1 MYSGLIVKN
10 AKWFERSESEDPMGM
25 TEICFSTEGLNPAHR
40 LGSYEHALENYVARF
55 GGEVAV
61 HVHSC
66 APDRFTARMESYAVA
81 DLPVFVHTYTSD
93 CHRYIS
99 YTKTQAAGLFFYL
112 LIRGDMTLSS
122 DDGQVRLR
130 PGGMAFFRP
139 CREAEFRSSDGNT
152 EILALYL
159 SPALLRSRS
168 VQAAEFCLDRG
179 FGDSG
184 GVGAYLPK
192 LIQTTRH
199 THAALSTRD
208 AAFVGSMIADSLVH
222 LGTSQTD
229 SGCAGARQ
237 RLGELKKLAL
247 SVLDD
252 PDLDPAMIAD
262 LAGCSVRTLHRLF
275 SMEGD
280 SFGSWLRAQRL
291 ERCFSDL
298 ERPISRPPS
307 VMSVA
312 MRWGFND
319 LTTFNRSFRSRFG
332 VTPGTV
338 RRRTA

>member
-1 MYSGLIVKN
+1 
-10 AKWFERSESEDPMGM
+10 M
-25 TEICFSTEGLNPAHR
+25 TEICFSTDGLNPANR
-40 LGSYEHALENYVARF
+40 LGSYEHALGNYVARF

-61 HVHSC
+61 HVHTC
-66 APDRFTARMESYAVA
+66 APDRFTAQMESYTVA
-81 DLPVFVHTYTSD
+81 DLPVFVHTHTSD
-93 CHRYIS
+93 CHRYLS
-99 YTKTQAAGLFFYL
+99 RATTHAAGLFFYL
-112 LIRGDMTLSS
+112 LIRGDITLTS
-122 DDGQVRLR
+122 DDGHVRLR

-139 CREAEFRSSDGNT
+139 CGEAEFRSKDGNT
-152 EILALYL
+152 EILALHL
-159 SPALLRSRS
+159 SPALLRSRG

-179 FGDSG
+179 FCGSG
-184 GVGAYLPK
+184 GVAAYLPK
-192 LIQTTRH
+192 LIQTTRY
-199 THAALSTRD
+199 THADLSTGD
-208 AAFVGSMIADSLVH
+208 AAFVRSMITDSLVH

-229 SGCAGARQ
+229 GGCAGAKQ

-247 SVLDD
+247 SLLDD

-275 SMEGD
+275 SIEGD

-298 ERPISRPPS
+298 EHPVSPAVS

-338 RRRTA
+338 RRRSA